1 MLYTE
6 TVTPQCMACLK
17 RLMEIPELGH
27 FYLVGGTALSLRY
40 GHRSSEDIDL
50 FTDKDFDNSEL
61 EKIVRFYFIDQ
72 QTRDF
77 THTSFGIF
85 VFLGE
90 IKVDFM
96 KWNEEW
102 IGLPEYIEG
111 IRLASDKDIYAMKL
125 QAAMTRRAKKD
136 FFDIALLID
145 KYSLPTGIEWYKKK
159 YPYNDDIIPLKS
171 LTDFEKA
178 DADNSPV
185 LLNSKPW
192 EACKQ
197 IIIDAVKNIFDK

>member
-1 MLYTE
+1 
-6 TVTPQCMACLK
+6 
-17 RLMEIPELGH
+17 
-27 FYLVGGTALSLRY
+27 
-40 GHRSSEDIDL
+40 
-50 FTDKDFDNSEL
+50 
-61 EKIVRFYFIDQ
+61 
-72 QTRDF
+72 
-77 THTSFGIF
+77 
-85 VFLGE
+85 
-90 IKVDFM
+90 M